1 MRYPIPISAG
11 AILLALCLPLAALAQ
26 APSYANGSPNIAN
39 SPHNLNNIAGVSL
52 PQGQICIACHTPH
65 GASQYVNTSTP
76 GSLLWNHNT
85 NPGQTYSLYIGTN
98 TELDNTSRL
107 CLSCHD
113 GAIAVDAYGGGTG
126 TTYMSTIVD
135 SNSVVGGGKIT
146 NGTSTTDLTNTHP
159 LGVAYPGVTGK
170 TGSSYSSGGY
180 TFSGG
185 TWNSTSFNN
194 PNNFTGG
201 VGLVQ
206 LGDGVSYGVGCTSCH
221 TPHDYTNKF
230 LVEAN
235 TGSQICLTCHIK

>member
-1 MRYPIPISAG
+1 MRHKFIYLG
-11 AILLALCLPLAALAQ
+11 AIISTLCMSVAAMAQ
-26 APSYANGSPNIAN
+26 PSYANGSPNIAN
-39 SPHNLNNIAGVSL
+39 SPHNLNNIAGITL

-65 GASQYVNTSTP
+65 NASEYPNTSTP

-85 NPGQTYSLYIGTN
+85 NPGATYTLYMGTN
-98 TELDNTSRL
+98 AELDNTSRL

-113 GAIAVDAYGGGTG
+113 GAIAVDAYGGNSG

-135 SNSVVGGGKIT
+135 SNNVVGGGKIT
-146 NGTSTTDLTNTHP
+146 NGSSTTDLSNTHP
-159 LGVAYPGVTGK
+159 LGIAYPGVTGK
-170 TGSSYSSGGY
+170 TGSPYSSGGY

-185 TWNSTSFNN
+185 TWTSTSFNN
-194 PNNFTGG
+194 PNTFPSGG
-201 VGLVQ
+201 PTLQ
-206 LGDGVSYGVGCTSCH
+206 LLGDGVSYGVGCGSCH